1 MVIRLHKKVFLLLLT
16 VIWLTCLILFLY
28 WQDNGLTVTRS
39 EYRSPSVPRGFDGF
53 TVVQLSDLHNKQF
66 GKEQKALLD
75 TLAALSPDAIFLTG
89 DLIDRRRYDL
99 DTAIKLVEGAV
110 KLAPVYYVS
119 GNHEVLSGHYD
130 EILERLQAAGV
141 HTLEN
146 EETSLTAGGAS
157 LPLCGLSDPQYFS
170 TTLTGRLPDQ
180 QVALLDVWSQ
190 EYDFLLLLCHR
201 PEVFDEYA
209 VRDIGLVFTGHAHG
223 GQFRLPLIGGLFAPG
238 QGLFPAYT
246 SGSYTE
252 GAATMYVSRG
262 LGNSLMPIRLFN
274 RPEVVAVTLR
284 SEGPL

>member
-146 EETSLTAGGAS
+146 EETSLTADCPISRRPFWMSGHRSTIFCCFCVIGRKCSMSMPTGISGLS
-157 LPLCGLSDPQYFS
+157 LPATP
-170 TTLTGRLPDQ
+170 T
-180 QVALLDVWSQ
+180 A
-190 EYDFLLLLCHR
+190 
-201 PEVFDEYA
+201 
-209 VRDIGLVFTGHAHG
+209 
-223 GQFRLPLIGGLFAPG
+223 
-238 QGLFPAYT
+238 
-246 SGSYTE
+246 GSS
-252 GAATMYVSRG
+252 AC
-262 LGNSLMPIRLFN
+262 P
-274 RPEVVAVTLR
+274 
-284 SEGPL
+284 